1 METGLT
7 RVEKY
12 SALQRLELCVEMFN
26 SPLARESEELEI
38 DKAVLPALIKANKD
52 LGFAQDE
59 AKLSH
64 LFDGIALE
72 IKKNVPN
79 IRLSEIPIAINKG
92 VLGDYGDYFGLS
104 VVSVIKF
111 LKLHYASEKR
121 AEIAKQVK
129 TKEPERQIPT
139 LEEQKAQ
146 AKIDLI
152 AGFEKYKSSRTLPFS
167 AVYLY
172 RFASEH
178 FGLIDYTNEVKF
190 ECYYEA
196 MQSILKA
203 KETDTDLNAR
213 HENKRVAQFLRKCID
228 DTPDKIECARKTAK
242 AVKEN
247 DLQYLL
253 RNESER
259 IALKRYFDNLIEMET
274 EIKDLLNDEIT
285 T

>member
-12 SALQRLELCVEMFN
+12 SALQRLELCVEMFD
-26 SPLARESEELEI
+26 SPLARESEELDI

-111 LKLHYASEKR
+111 LKAHHASEKR

-129 TKEPERQIPT
+129 AKEPERQIPT

-152 AGFEKYKSSRTLPFS
+152 AGFEKYKNTGQIPVT

-172 RFASEH
+172 RFAVKDFDLIH
-178 FGLIDYTNEVKF
+178 FTNDVKF
-190 ECYYEA
+190 ELYYDA
-196 MQSILKA
+196 MHKILQEKQS
-203 KETDTDLNAR
+203 DTNLNER
-213 HENKRVAQFLRKCID
+213 HENRRIVDFLKRAIEE
-228 DTPDKIECARKTAK
+228 TPDKIECARKTAK